1 MHAVAPKQRIR
12 ILTIQIAV
20 ADEADPD
27 SVADEISELLTAVS
41 SALTEN
47 VDPDS
52 VADEISELLSEYGI
66 CSDSS
71 HILDWRYLTE
81 YQPLVTASDAPE
93 EGEVFGLLDF
103 NLTIT
108 NEE

>member
-20 ADEADPD
+20 ADE
-27 SVADEISELLTAVS
+27 S
-41 SALTEN
+41 
-47 VDPDS
+47 DPDS
-52 VADEISELLSEYGI
+52 VADEISELLSENGI

-81 YQPLVTASDAPE
+81 YQPVVTASDDPE

-103 NLTIT
+103 KLIIT

>member
-27 SVADEISELLTAVS
+27 SVADEISELLS
-41 SALTEN
+41 EN
-47 VDPDS
+47 
-52 VADEISELLSEYGI
+52 GI
-66 CSDSS
+66 CSDRS

-81 YQPLVTASDAPE
+81 YQPVVIASDDPE

-108 NEE
+108 NKE

>member
-12 ILTIQIAV
+12 ILTIQVAV

-27 SVADEISELLTAVS
+27 SVADEISELLS
-41 SALTEN
+41 EN
-47 VDPDS
+47 
-52 VADEISELLSEYGI
+52 GI
-66 CSDSS
+66 CSEDS

-81 YQPLVTASDAPE
+81 YQPVVIASDDPE

-108 NEE
+108 NKE

>member
-1 MHAVAPKQRIR
+1 MHAVAPRQRIR
-12 ILTIQIAV
+12 LLTIQIAV

-27 SVADEISELLTAVS
+27 SVADEISELLS
-41 SALTEN
+41 EN
-47 VDPDS
+47 
-52 VADEISELLSEYGI
+52 GI

-81 YQPLVTASDAPE
+81 YQPVVIASDDPE

-108 NEE
+108 NKE

>member
-1 MHAVAPKQRIR
+1 MHAVQPNQRVR

-20 ADEADPD
+20 ADDA
-27 SVADEISELLTAVS
+27 
-41 SALTEN
+41 
-47 VDPDS
+47 DPDS
-52 VADEISELLSEYGI
+52 VADEISELLSENGI
-66 CSDSS
+66 CNDGS

-81 YQPLVTASDAPE
+81 YQLVVTASGDPE

-108 NEE
+108 SKE

>member
-27 SVADEISELLTAVS
+27 SVADEISELLS
-41 SALTEN
+41 EN
-47 VDPDS
+47 
-52 VADEISELLSEYGI
+52 GI
-66 CSDSS
+66 CSEDS

-81 YQPLVTASDAPE
+81 YQPVVTASDDPE

-108 NEE
+108 NKE

>member
-1 MHAVAPKQRIR
+1 MHAVGPKQRIR

-20 ADEADPD
+20 ADEADSD
-27 SVADEISELLTAVS
+27 SI
-41 SALTEN
+41 
-47 VDPDS
+47 
-52 VADEISELLSEYGI
+52 ADEISELLSENGI

-81 YQPLVTASDAPE
+81 YQPVVIASDDPE

-108 NEE
+108 NKE

>member
-1 MHAVAPKQRIR
+1 MHAVGPKQRIR

-27 SVADEISELLTAVS
+27 SVADEISELLS
-41 SALTEN
+41 EN
-47 VDPDS
+47 
-52 VADEISELLSEYGI
+52 GI

-81 YQPLVTASDAPE
+81 YQPGVTASDDPE

-108 NEE
+108 NKE

>member
-27 SVADEISELLTAVS
+27 SVADEISELLS
-41 SALTEN
+41 EN
-47 VDPDS
+47 
-52 VADEISELLSEYGI
+52 GI

-81 YQPLVTASDAPE
+81 YQPVVIASDDPE

-108 NEE
+108 DKE

>member
-1 MHAVAPKQRIR
+1 MHAVAPRQRIR

-27 SVADEISELLTAVS
+27 SVADEISELLS
-41 SALTEN
+41 EN
-47 VDPDS
+47 
-52 VADEISELLSEYGI
+52 GI
-66 CSDSS
+66 CSEDS

-81 YQPLVTASDAPE
+81 YQPVVIASDDPE

-108 NEE
+108 NKE

>member
-1 MHAVAPKQRIR
+1 MHAVGSKQRIR

-20 ADEADPD
+20 ADEADP
-27 SVADEISELLTAVS
+27 
-41 SALTEN
+41 N
-47 VDPDS
+47 S
-52 VADEISELLSEYGI
+52 VADEISELLSENRI
-66 CSDSS
+66 CSEDS

-81 YQPLVTASDAPE
+81 YQPVVIASDDPE

-108 NEE
+108 NKE

>member
-1 MHAVAPKQRIR
+1 MHAVGPKQRIR

-27 SVADEISELLTAVS
+27 SVADEISELLS
-41 SALTEN
+41 EN
-47 VDPDS
+47 
-52 VADEISELLSEYGI
+52 GI

-81 YQPLVTASDAPE
+81 YQPVVIASDDPE

-108 NEE
+108 NKE

>member
-1 MHAVAPKQRIR
+1 MHAVAPRQRIR

-27 SVADEISELLTAVS
+27 SVADEISELLS
-41 SALTEN
+41 EN
-47 VDPDS
+47 
-52 VADEISELLSEYGI
+52 GI
-66 CSDSS
+66 CSEDS

-81 YQPLVTASDAPE
+81 YQPVVIASDDPE
-93 EGEVFGLLDF
+93 EGEVFGLLHF

-108 NEE
+108 NKE

>member
-1 MHAVAPKQRIR
+1 MHAIKPGQRVR

-20 ADEADPD
+20 AEA
-27 SVADEISELLTAVS
+27 
-41 SALTEN
+41 

-52 VADEISELLSEYGI
+52 VANEMSELLSENGI
-66 CSDSS
+66 CSEAS

-81 YQPLVTASDAPE
+81 YQPTVTASNDPE

-103 NLTIT
+103 NLTI
-108 NEE
+108 NEKE

>member
-27 SVADEISELLTAVS
+27 SVADEISG
-41 SALTEN
+41 
-47 VDPDS
+47 
-52 VADEISELLSEYGI
+52 LLSENGI
-66 CSDSS
+66 CSEDS

-81 YQPLVTASDAPE
+81 YQPVVTASDDPE

-103 NLTIT
+103 KLIIT

>member
-1 MHAVAPKQRIR
+1 MHAVGPKQRIR

-27 SVADEISELLTAVS
+27 SVADEISELLS
-41 SALTEN
+41 EN
-47 VDPDS
+47 
-52 VADEISELLSEYGI
+52 GI
-66 CSDSS
+66 CSEDS

-81 YQPLVTASDAPE
+81 YQPVVIASDDPE
-93 EGEVFGLLDF
+93 EGEVFGMLDF
-103 NLTIT
+103 KLIIT

>member
-1 MHAVAPKQRIR
+1 MHAVGPKQRIR

-27 SVADEISELLTAVS
+27 SVADEISELLS
-41 SALTEN
+41 EN
-47 VDPDS
+47 
-52 VADEISELLSEYGI
+52 GI
-66 CSDSS
+66 CSEDS

-81 YQPLVTASDAPE
+81 YQPVVTASDNPE
-93 EGEVFGLLDF
+93 EGEVFGMLDF
-103 NLTIT
+103 KLIIT